1 MKMKLLFAV
10 CGMAAALICGA
21 SSVSAQ
27 DQNPGGGGPG
37 GGGGFGGG
45 RGGGFDP
52 AQMQQRMMDR
62 IRDNLNFT
70 NDTDWNAV
78 QPLVQKV
85 FDAQRDVR
93 ANQMAGMR
101 MAFRR
106 NNNNNQ
112 DDNQRRQRFGGFFGQ
127 PSPEFTSLQDA
138 VNNNAPDSQIKDLLS
153 RYTASQ
159 KAREDK
165 LKSAQD
171 NLRAVLTVKQEAAA
185 TLMGLL

>member
-1 MKMKLLFAV
+1 MKMKQLFAV

-21 SSVSAQ
+21 TAVSAQ
-27 DQNPGGGGPG
+27 DNN
-37 GGGGFGGG
+37 GGGGFGG
-45 RGGGFDP
+45 RGGGGGNFDP

-62 IRDNLNFT
+62 VRDQLGFT

-106 NNNNNQ
+106 NNQQN
-112 DDNQRRQRFGGFFGQ
+112 DDNNQRRQRYGGFFGQ
-127 PSPEFTSLQDA
+127 PSPEFTALQDA
-138 VNNNAPDSQIKDLLS
+138 VNNNAPDSQIKDLLV

-159 KAREDK
+159 KSREDK
-165 LKSAQD
+165 LKTAQT
-171 NLRAVLTVKQEAAA
+171 NLRGVLSVKQEATA